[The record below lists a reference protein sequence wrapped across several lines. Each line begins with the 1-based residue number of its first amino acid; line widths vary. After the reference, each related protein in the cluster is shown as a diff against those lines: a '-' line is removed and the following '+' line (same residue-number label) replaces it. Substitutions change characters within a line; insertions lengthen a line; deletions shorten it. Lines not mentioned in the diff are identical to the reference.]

1 MWVSVIKK
9 FLMYWDYVKI
19 LKGEDG
25 AEDTGITFMQNKE
38 MPHIR
43 YVTGDKG
50 GILNKK
56 CSCGNCSPVLRIYPE
71 RNNDWI

>member
-25 AEDTGITFMQNKE
+25 AEDTGITIMQNK
-38 MPHIR
+38 
-43 YVTGDKG
+43 
-50 GILNKK
+50 
-56 CSCGNCSPVLRIYPE
+56 
-71 RNNDWI
+71 

>member
-1 MWVSVIKK
+1 
-9 FLMYWDYVKI
+9 MYWDYVKI

-50 GILNKK
+50 WYEASFIKMF
-56 CSCGNCSPVLRIYPE
+56 
-71 RNNDWI
+71 

>member
-1 MWVSVIKK
+1 
-9 FLMYWDYVKI
+9 MYWDYVKI

-50 GILNKK
+50 GFLTRN
-56 CSCGNCSPVLRIYPE
+56 VLAAIVVPF
-71 RNNDWI
+71 